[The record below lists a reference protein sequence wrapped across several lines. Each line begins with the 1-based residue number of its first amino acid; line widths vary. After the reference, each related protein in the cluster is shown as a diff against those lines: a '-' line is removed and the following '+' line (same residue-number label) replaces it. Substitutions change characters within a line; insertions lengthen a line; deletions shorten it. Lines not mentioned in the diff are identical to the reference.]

1 MQNASAFPREHNTPL
16 RIDSLSSLPSHY
28 RSRSLRTLSTPS
40 GAVAPGAAF
49 GNRAERTRRGVQPGW
64 ERRDSRPSVAGPLR
78 CAAAAHSLTEGPPA
92 RREAA
97 PGARPRA
104 ARHLQGGPS
113 AAAPRRSPRCL
124 SPPPPPARGGPA
136 GTFQIADPL
145 LSSPPGA
152 PRPPAPDLLCQ
163 PRPLPPARRGVR
175 GLPATWPGPAPRL
188 TSTNSSIA
196 SPALRPADLG
206 SAPRSPLP
214 GGGRA
219 SAEDTRAPPPAATAR
234 PGPRLPPP
242 PAAYFRGAR
251 DRFRAEGGAGA
262 AQPRAGREG
271 NVRPAGDGAHG
282 ARGEAAPPCGLE
294 VAAPEP
300 GAKRGPGALFYG
312 NKPKF

>member
-163 PRPLPPARRGVR
+163 PRPLPPARRARPPRHMARPGASPHLHEQQHRVPR
-175 GLPATWPGPAPRL
+175 APAGGSGIRAALPAARRRPRQRRGHPGSASGCYRQARPPSPSAARRLLPGREGSLPGRRRSRSGPTPCRAGRKRAPRRGWSARR
-188 TSTNSSIA
+188 TGG
-196 SPALRPADLG
+196 G
-206 SAPRSPLP
+206 SAPLRT
-214 GGGRA
+214 GGRCA
-219 SAEDTRAPPPAATAR
+219 GTGRQAWSW
-234 PGPRLPPP
+234 
-242 PAAYFRGAR
+242 
-251 DRFRAEGGAGA
+251 RFVLR
-262 AQPRAGREG
+262 
-271 NVRPAGDGAHG
+271 
-282 ARGEAAPPCGLE
+282 
-294 VAAPEP
+294 
-300 GAKRGPGALFYG
+300 K
-312 NKPKF
+312 